1 MANPATFEEDVN
13 FLKKHYPVDVLQN
26 EDGAKVAC
34 VAALQ
39 GRTMTSTATG
49 DSGQSYGYINYGA
62 FEKGLTDPQI
72 NLVGGEDRIWIS
84 PEGGQFSVF
93 FDPGVEMSF
102 ANWRTPPCI
111 DSETYEVVER
121 TDQSVT
127 YQMSTALTNT
137 SGFTFELELQR
148 IISLQTKAD
157 LEKSLSISLGD
168 DIEFVSHQSSNKITN
183 VSQTPWVAET
193 GLIGIWTIC
202 MSPTSD
208 NAVMIV
214 PFLPG
219 DEAKLGKIVTA
230 DYFGKLED
238 DRLTVSEELNL
249 IFLRGDGDFRSKLGI
264 SFARART
271 PIGSWNPA
279 TETLTIV
286 DYDLPSEAPDGYTN
300 NLWEVQDEPFAGDVV
315 NAYNDG
321 PNDSGTQFGK
331 FYELETVG
339 PALALAPGESGS
351 HAARTTRLSG
361 SRKALDKIALAVFG
375 ASLSQIESGLKPL

>member
-1 MANPATFEEDVN
+1 
-13 FLKKHYPVDVLQN
+13 
-26 EDGAKVAC
+26 
-34 VAALQ
+34 
-39 GRTMTSTATG
+39 MT
-49 DSGQSYGYINYGA
+49 
-62 FEKGLTDPQI
+62 
-72 NLVGGEDRIWIS
+72 
-84 PEGGQFSVF
+84 
-93 FDPGVEMSF
+93 F

-111 DSETYEVVER
+111 DSETYEVVQR

-127 YQMSTALTNT
+127 YQMSTSLTNT
-137 SGFTFELELQR
+137 SGFTFTFELLRRIELK
-148 IISLQTKAD
+148 TKAE
-157 LEKSLSISLGD
+157 LEKSLSISIGD
-168 DIEFVSHQSSNKITN
+168 DIDFVSHESTNRITN
-183 VSQTPWVAET
+183 TSDTPWVAAT
-193 GLIGIWTIC
+193 GLIGIWTVC

-219 DEAKLGKIVTA
+219 DEAELGKIVTA

-238 DRLTVSEELNL
+238 NRLAVSEELNL

-271 PIGSWNPA
+271 PIGSWNPE

-286 DYDLPSEAPDGYTN
+286 DYDLPTEAPDGYTN
-300 NLWEVQDEPFAGDVV
+300 NLWEIQDEPFAGDVV

-331 FYELETVG
+331 FYELETVS
-339 PALALAPGESGS
+339 PALALAPGQSDS

-361 SRKALDKIALAVFG
+361 NRESLDKIAVAVFG
-375 ASLSQIESGLKPL
+375 ATLSQIQSALKPL